1 MKHKYRKGAAIK
13 PMFELGAMLK
23 KYMGGGMMEYP
34 GGGLMPKQ
42 YENGGPLTRA
52 EARALAKQYE
62 ETGELTPQMEELLF
76 SDMSENE
83 RQFVSDIISS
93 GRLSSDRVFGN
104 MVESA
109 LKGNQPLQFADN
121 FRSEFLKDPE
131 GEVTA
136 DNLRRRYDLYGKDGE
151 VLEEGKDKNVPLF
164 RPGSQ
169 ISRNRLVKGDDL
181 LFPLAKGA
189 KRGYSTP
196 EPEPVPR
203 REDPVD
209 PVTPREPVVVRRDP
223 EPRPQRRPEPEQTF
237 RAQLPEVVITRR
249 EDPVVRRDRTAGI
262 PMDDLL
268 VMPSD
273 YTGSGGADRATGPFA
288 QDRLS
293 KEQLFEALS
302 AMQNRY
308 GGFPFRKKKSRYRR

>member
-1 MKHKYRKGAAIK
+1 MK
-13 PMFELGAMLK
+13 PMGGIASMLK
-23 KYMGGGMMEYP
+23 RYMDGGMMEYP

-52 EARALAKQYE
+52 EARELSKQYE

-93 GRLSSDRVFGN
+93 GRLSSDRFFGN

-109 LKGNQPLQFADN
+109 LRGNQPLQFSDN
-121 FRSEFLKDPE
+121 FKSKYLKDLE

-136 DNLRRRYDLYGKDGE
+136 DNLKRRYDLYGKEGE
-151 VLEEGKDKNVPLF
+151 ILEEGKDKSVPLF

-169 ISRNRLVKGDDL
+169 ISRNRLVKSDDL

-196 EPEPVPR
+196 EPEPQPEPR

-209 PVTPREPVVVRRDP
+209 PVTPREPVVVRKDP
-223 EPRPQRRPEPEQTF
+223 EPTPQRRPEPERTY
-237 RAQLPEVVITRR
+237 RAELPEVVITAGG
-249 EDPVVRRDRTAGI
+249 DPEVRRDRTGGI
-262 PMDDLL
+262 PIGDLL
-268 VMPSD
+268 AMPSD
-273 YTGSGGADRATGPFA
+273 YTGSGGADRAGGPFA
-288 QDRLS
+288 QERLS
-293 KEQLFEALS
+293 KAQLFEALS